1 MSLNVSDEK
10 SIRAFLAVDPPEEV
24 LNEVGRIQD
33 RFKKTIQG
41 DIRWVRPEGIH
52 LTLKFFGYV
61 SETDIANISQVVKN
75 NIVNVKPFMVNVR
88 RVGVFPSVNRA
99 RVLWLGMDGDI
110 DILIDLQKKIDK
122 GLQEYGFEMENRP
135 FSPHVTLA
143 RIKEPKGLIG
153 LAKIIEKSEEY
164 AAGSFSVGGLNL
176 FKSTL
181 TPKGAIYTKLAYFP
195 FAGF

>member
-1 MSLNVSDEK
+1 MNFIVSDEK
-10 SIRAFLAVDPPEEV
+10 SIRLFLAVDPSQEV
-24 LNEVGRIQD
+24 LNEVGRIQE

-61 SETDIANISQVVKN
+61 SEADIANISQVVKN
-75 NIVNVKPFMVNVR
+75 NTVNIKPFMLNIR

-110 DILIDLQKKIDK
+110 DVLIRLQKEIDIE
-122 GLQEYGFEMENRP
+122 LQGYGFEMENRP
-135 FSPHVTLA
+135 FSPHLTLA

-153 LAKIIEKSEEY
+153 LAKIMEKSEEY
-164 AAGSFSVGGLNL
+164 VAGSFSVDGLNL

-181 TPKGAIYTKLAYFP
+181 TPKGAVYTKLEYFP
-195 FAGF
+195 FFV